1 MKAKIDAYFSDKEAL
16 LVEASSRLIAIPS
29 IKDEPKPN
37 MPFGAPIAQALE
49 ETLSLASRWG
59 LPGANLEGFVGV
71 VDLNCQ
77 DTALHILAHLD
88 VVPPGDGWTV
98 TEPFEAKLHDGMLY
112 GRGSN
117 DDKGPLVAALLAM
130 RAVQDLGVPL
140 TKNARLILGTDEE
153 SGFSDID
160 WYYARHPHAP
170 NTFSPDASFPVTNIE
185 KGYFKPTL
193 EMSWQESLLQPQVL
207 SISGSPQINVV
218 PPKAEAVLCG
228 LDPAETAAICKAQ
241 EALLGVSLSLI
252 EEERSL
258 TILCSGTGTHGSTP
272 REGNN
277 ALTALLH
284 LLAALPLADC
294 PAARAIS
301 ALCQLFPHG
310 EHSGKALGIA
320 QSEALSGDLTIAL
333 TQMQWTKT
341 GFTARCDCR
350 TPLSVTEE
358 NCPAAAKAAA
368 ANLGISLTGA
378 LTPPHH
384 TPADSPFV
392 QTLLRC
398 YEQYTGE
405 KGQCLSTGGGTYVH
419 GIPGGV
425 AYGSAM
431 PGFDSRLH
439 GPDERMSVA
448 DLLTSAKIFTQVII
462 DLCS

>member
-16 LVEASSRLIAIPS
+16 LVDAAARLIAIPS
-29 IKDEPKPN
+29 IKAEPQPN
-37 MPFGAPIAQALE
+37 MPFGAPIAKALE
-49 ETLSLASRWG
+49 EALTLAESWG
-59 LPGANLEGFVGV
+59 LPCTNLEGYVGV

-98 TEPFEAKLHDGMLY
+98 TAPFEAKLRDGLLH
-112 GRGSN
+112 GRGAN
-117 DDKGPLVAALLAM
+117 DDKGPLIAALLAM
-130 RAVQDLGVPL
+130 KAVQDLGVPL
-140 TKNARLILGTDEE
+140 TKNTRLILGTDEE

-160 WYYARHPHAP
+160 WYYARHPYAP

-185 KGYFKPTL
+185 KGHFKPTL
-193 EMSWQESLLQPQVL
+193 EMSWQSSVLLPQAT
-207 SISGSPQINVV
+207 SITGSPQINVV
-218 PPKAEAVLCG
+218 PPKTEAVVCG

-252 EEERSL
+252 EEEGNL
-258 TILCSGTGTHGSTP
+258 TILCTGTGTHGSTP
-272 REGNN
+272 HEGNN

-284 LLAALPLADC
+284 LLAALPLADS
-294 PAARAIS
+294 PSTRALS
-301 ALCQLFPHG
+301 ALCKLFPHG
-310 EHSGKALGIA
+310 QHSGKSLGIA
-320 QSEALSGDLTIAL
+320 QSEKLSGDLTITL

-358 NCPAAAKAAA
+358 NCVVPAKAAA
-368 ANLGISLTGA
+368 AAMGISLTGT